1 MLEKK
6 LLEEVKRFNAI
17 NKYGKKMIM
26 EQDAPPAPEAGDVP
40 PPPPAG
46 GDAGVP
52 PTDVPPPPPAGGDAG
67 APPTDLPPADDAAP
81 LDGGDPST
89 DSTEEVDVTD
99 LVDMVKNIK
108 NDMES
113 SKQDNGAVVTKMDDV
128 FSKLNDLEAK
138 LGEMNAVMAKIDQL
152 GAKVEEMRPKT
163 EVERLEMRSLD
174 SYPFNE
180 KPQEFF
186 AHKQGEM
193 KQSGKNEYVL
203 TKDDVENYPKDG
215 IMKSFNPND
224 EKQDEYSF

>member
-17 NKYGKKMIM
+17 NQYSKKMIM
-26 EQDAPPAPEAGDVP
+26 EQDAPPPAPDAAG
-40 PPPPAG
+40 
-46 GDAGVP
+46 
-52 PTDVPPPPPAGGDAG
+52 DVPPPPPAGGDAG
-67 APPTDLPPADDAAP
+67 APPTDVPPPPPVGDAGAPPMDDTM
-81 LDGGDPST
+81 GGDT
-89 DSTEEVDVTD
+89 QEVDVTE

-108 NDMES
+108 NDMDN
-113 SKQDNGAVVTKMDDV
+113 SKQDSGTVISKMDDV
-128 FSKLNDLEAK
+128 FTKLNDLEAK

-163 EVERLEMRSLD
+163 EVEKLEMRSLD

-193 KQSGKNEYVL
+193 RQSGKNEYVL
-203 TKDDVENYPKDG
+203 TKNEVENYPKDQ
-215 IMKSFNPND
+215 IKTSFNP
-224 EKQDEYSF
+224 EEEQQDEYQF